1 LCFKKR
7 RRRGKRGGGGGKERK
22 GKKYNLVA
30 LGQEGEKR
38 KGEGNDGKSVELCGT
53 IMVNSKLF

>member
-7 RRRGKRGGGGGKERK
+7 RRRGKRGGGGQKERK

-30 LGQEGEKR
+30 LGQEGEKKER
-38 KGEGNDGKSVELCGT
+38 RGQ
-53 IMVNSKLF
+53 